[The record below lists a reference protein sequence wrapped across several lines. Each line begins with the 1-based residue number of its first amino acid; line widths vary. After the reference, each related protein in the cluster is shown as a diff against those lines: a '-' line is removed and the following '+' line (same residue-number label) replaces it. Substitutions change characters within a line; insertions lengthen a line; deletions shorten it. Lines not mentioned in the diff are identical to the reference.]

1 MAETNPSFSL
11 PILVDESY
19 DRKGDNFPGKIP
31 ECPANGCGFKCCKF
45 TSGNYIVM
53 YPGELEE
60 QMAQGL
66 AADHLEVIEDDYIMK
81 GGKKVVCKKL
91 CTAKD
96 VKPLDC
102 KIYPLWWQ
110 GGDKFITG
118 SKCPLPEEAVHRHAI
133 ITKYY
138 VENLIRMR
146 PELAQF
152 FPEVQMVGYQPLEYC
167 EVEPESLLG
176 YLEEHADAFLAIREA
191 ELRKASDDGAGINE
205 EDIQRDL
212 DRLREQLREEALKAS
227 RISFGL
233 TPESK

>member
-1 MAETNPSFSL
+1 MSEGFSL
-11 PILVDESY
+11 PILVDDAYE
-19 DRKGDNFPGKIP
+19 RQGDDFPGKIP

-91 CTAKD
+91 CTSKD

-110 GGDKFITG
+110 GGNEFISG
-118 SKCPLPEEAVHRHAI
+118 SKCPLPEEAVQRHAI

-146 PELAQF
+146 PELSAF
-152 FPEVQMVGYQPLEYC
+152 FPEVEMVGYQPLEYAD
-167 EVEPESLLG
+167 VEPETLLQ
-176 YLEEHADAFLAIREA
+176 YLEAHADEFLAIREE
-191 ELRKASDDGAGINE
+191 ELLEAGVEASDME
-205 EDIQRDL
+205 SDL
-212 DRLREQLREEALKAS
+212 DRLKTQLREEALKAS
-227 RISFGL
+227 RIAFGL
-233 TPESK
+233 SPESK